1 MQTQNILNR
10 ARLIRLVFAFAAL
23 GIAVSV
29 ARSMAISHSGSSVA
43 SSGIA
48 DQIAYNLTRAGF
60 TTLIALSLCLLFFA
74 PLKTMLRGTKD
85 WTILWMPLA
94 ISGNVVVEKLGKT
107 LLDWNRPTGERNG
120 FPSGHAMFAFM
131 LAFLVA
137 EKYPK
142 LAPIFYGA
150 AVAISW
156 ARVEAGAHYPYQV
169 VGGAL
174 FGTVIGWAISHFAR
188 VPQIEVTPRDKQF
201 YSPIPRV

>member
-1 MQTQNILNR
+1 MQTQNILKR

-23 GIAVSV
+23 GIAVVLARLDAV
-29 ARSMAISHSGSSVA
+29 AHTISGVSSHDVA
-43 SSGIA
+43 NR
-48 DQIAYNLTRAGF
+48 IAYNLTRTGF
-60 TTLIALSLCLLFFA
+60 TTLIALSLCLLVFA

-85 WTILWMPLA
+85 WTIWWMPLA

-150 AVAISW
+150 AVAIGW

-169 VGGAL
+169 IAGAL
-174 FGTVIGWAISHFAR
+174 FGTVIGWSISHFMKA
-188 VPQIEVTPRDKQF
+188 PIETESVTQ
-201 YSPIPRV
+201 V